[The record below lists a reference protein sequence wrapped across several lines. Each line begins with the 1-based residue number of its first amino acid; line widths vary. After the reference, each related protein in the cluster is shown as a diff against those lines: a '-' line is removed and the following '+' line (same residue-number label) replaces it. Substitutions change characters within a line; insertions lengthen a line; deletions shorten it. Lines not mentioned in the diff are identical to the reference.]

1 MIIERSI
8 QTKQKDI
15 ENFKVEPFQNNRRC
29 LSLRNNIFKLISPV
43 LFLILTSL
51 CFPQPFQRELNII
64 SVSDAEGLLK
74 NIFSGG
80 HNNLEHQF
88 IDIDGDEDLDIFY
101 LDSDKTFGWFKNIG
115 NKFNPEFEYSLTNTT
130 GIIFFKLVL
139 LC

>member
-1 MIIERSI
+1 M
-8 QTKQKDI
+8 
-15 ENFKVEPFQNNRRC
+15 
-29 LSLRNNIFKLISPV
+29 SLRNNIFKLISPV

-64 SVSDAEGLLK
+64 SVTDAEGLLK

-101 LDSDKTFGWFKNIG
+101 LDSDKTFGWFKNTG
-115 NKFNPEFEYSLTNTT
+115 NKFNPDFEYSLTKPQ
-130 GIIFFKLVL
+130 GLFFSNWFYFVDIDDDNDLDYFTSNNDQIK
-139 LC
+139 